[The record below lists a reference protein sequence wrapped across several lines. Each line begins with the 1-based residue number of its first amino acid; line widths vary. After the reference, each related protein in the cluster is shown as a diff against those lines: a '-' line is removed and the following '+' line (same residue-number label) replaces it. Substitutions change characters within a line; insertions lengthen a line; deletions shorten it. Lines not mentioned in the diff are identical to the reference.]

1 VRKRRERERA
11 GRPAPRCGAR
21 TRSGRCGLPAGDE
34 FDRQASDA
42 RLADHE
48 RRRARARSDEI
59 RAKGP
64 KFLQTPLGPADLESP
79 PLMPPG
85 TAEALRQEA
94 RGLID

>member
-1 VRKRRERERA
+1 MTPEVPGPETWGELA
-11 GRPAPRCGAR
+11 
-21 TRSGRCGLPAGDE
+21 DE

-64 KFLQTPLGPADLESP
+64 KFLEMPLGPADLESP
-79 PLMPPG
+79 PLIPPG
-85 TAEALRQEA
+85 TTEAFRQEA
-94 RGLID
+94 RKRGLID